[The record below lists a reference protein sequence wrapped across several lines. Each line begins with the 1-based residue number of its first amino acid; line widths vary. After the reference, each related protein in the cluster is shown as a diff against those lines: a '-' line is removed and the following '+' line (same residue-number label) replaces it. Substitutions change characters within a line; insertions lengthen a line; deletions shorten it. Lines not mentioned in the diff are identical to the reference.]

1 MQATR
6 FSLHERFG
14 YRLAVLARR
23 WRTLVDAELAS
34 YGLSQA
40 TWRPLIHLGSFEQP
54 PRQCELADALHL
66 GCPALVRLLDQLEEK
81 GLVERIV
88 DGDRRANKV
97 QLTRAGKQLARRV
110 YDIIVGVERELLRD
124 LSAGEVAQFTR
135 GIDAIERRIEHR
147 AVAPKPAKRRA

>member
-14 YRLAVLARR
+14 YRVAVLARR
-23 WRTLVDAELAS
+23 WRSLVDAELAS

-40 TWRPLIHLGSFEQP
+40 TWRPLIHLGSFAEA
-54 PRQCELADALHL
+54 PRQCQLADALQL
-66 GCPALVRLLDQLEEK
+66 GGPALVRLIDQLEAK

-97 QLTRAGKQLARRV
+97 QLTRAGKRLARRV
-110 YDIIVGVERELLRD
+110 YDIIVDVEHELLRD
-124 LSAGEVAQFTR
+124 LNADEVARITQ
-135 GIDAIERRIEHR
+135 GIDAIERRIDKR
-147 AVAPKPAKRRA
+147 MVAPKRAKRRA